1 MTLVD
6 YRQRLIIIWCVG
18 FGIPFVLLF
27 LQFFGGKYGFDKGL
41 EALGWLTSLT
51 LSTILLM
58 FGVMVSNPVMPEDPD
73 DPRPDE
79 ELTDDEKKLRREKT
93 AKKAH
98 EKSVFQFAAGVSV
111 LYLLIINAVFFL
123 EPLTSD
129 RPQEM
134 MRYYKVFLAAFD
146 SLLSLLLGYFFG
158 KK

>member
-6 YRQRLIIIWCVG
+6 YRQRLIGIWCVG
-18 FGIPFVLLF
+18 FGIPFLLLF
-27 LQFFGGKYGFDKGL
+27 LQFFGGKYSYEKGL

-58 FGVMVSNPVMPEDPD
+58 FGVMVSNPVALD
-73 DPRPDE
+73 DPHDPRSDA
-79 ELTDDEKKLRREKT
+79 ELTEEERKNRREKQ
-93 AKKAH
+93 AKSAH
-98 EKSVFQFAAGVSV
+98 EKTVFRFAAGVSIV
-111 LYLLIINAVFFL
+111 YLLIINMVFFL

-134 MRYYKVFLAAFD
+134 MRSYKIFLAAFD

>member
-6 YRQRLIIIWCVG
+6 YRKRLIFIWCVG

-27 LQFFGGKYGFDKGL
+27 TQFFGGKYGFEKGL

-58 FGVMVSNPVMPEDPD
+58 FGVMVSNPVAPEDPD
-73 DPRPDE
+73 DPRPDA
-79 ELTDDEKKLRREKT
+79 ELTEEEKKKRRDKA
-93 AKKAH
+93 AKSAH
-98 EKSVFQFAAGVSV
+98 EKSVFQLAAGVSI

-134 MRYYKVFLAAFD
+134 MRYYKVFLAACD